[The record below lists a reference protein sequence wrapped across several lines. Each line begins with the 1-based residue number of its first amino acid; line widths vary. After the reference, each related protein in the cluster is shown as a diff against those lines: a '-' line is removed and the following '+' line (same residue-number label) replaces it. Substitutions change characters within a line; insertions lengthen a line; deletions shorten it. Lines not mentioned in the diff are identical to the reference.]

1 MGQWHKL
8 FQKLSL
14 SPSNAYIPLYNYF
27 EVFKFTNKKPFWTV
41 LMLIP
46 GVHLIM
52 MMVANVSLLRRFGKF
67 SLGDTLQGMFFPYLL
82 FYKIASDEQATV
94 FPETN
99 WNNAKE
105 VEARKWGDHLVLFMC
120 LPVIGHA
127 LEFLFSL
134 ISSRKAGSKTGI
146 KEWGDSLLFALI
158 AATVIRTY
166 VFEPFQIPTG
176 SMEKTML
183 VGDFLF
189 VNKLA
194 YGPKVPITPL
204 SYPLVHN
211 NVPWVN
217 IPSYLTIEKGSYYRL
232 PGFGA
237 VKPYDIVVFNYPS
250 GDTAIYDP
258 RIPNGLMGHDYHGII
273 NQEAIWQFRVKNNL
287 FGASVNANDSLKFIS
302 FINEIDYWRSLART
316 NMTNG
321 LFPIY
326 SEENAGGMTH
336 GGLIFR
342 PVDKRENYIKRCIG
356 IPGDKIEIINSKV
369 IRNGKAAKIFDHMA
383 FKWDVSKSDAT
394 LNASNLLSNY
404 NLENAPDGSRTD
416 FDFTDSLKYV
426 LNLTLSE
433 KAAIQKD
440 YPKIK
445 FKVHIDRESYSKA
458 NRKPNPE
465 ELIDN
470 LECFPKDFYVNNTM
484 TDFHEFTVPKKG
496 TSVPISAD
504 NIAWYRRIITAY
516 EGHTLVEKKG
526 GIYID
531 GKKATSYTFGMN
543 YYWMMGDNRYNSAD
557 SRVWGFVPEDHIVGR
572 ASLVWMS
579 RSPYLGYRSDRF
591 FKNVSQE
598 GSFSV
603 LQILGFLFGIGILI
617 AIFKYWA

>member
-1 MGQWHKL
+1 ML
-8 FQKLSL
+8 FRS
-14 SPSNAYIPLYNYF
+14 
-27 EVFKFTNKKPFWTV
+27 
-41 LMLIP
+41 
-46 GVHLIM
+46 
-52 MMVANVSLLRRFGKF
+52 
-67 SLGDTLQGMFFPYLL
+67 
-82 FYKIASDEQATV
+82 
-94 FPETN
+94 
-99 WNNAKE
+99 
-105 VEARKWGDHLVLFMC
+105 
-120 LPVIGHA
+120 
-127 LEFLFSL
+127 
-134 ISSRKAGSKTGI
+134 
-146 KEWGDSLLFALI
+146 
-158 AATVIRTY
+158 
-166 VFEPFQIPTG
+166 
-176 SMEKTML
+176 
-183 VGDFLF
+183 
-189 VNKLA
+189 
-194 YGPKVPITPL
+194 
-204 SYPLVHN
+204 
-211 NVPWVN
+211 
-217 IPSYLTIEKGSYYRL
+217 
-232 PGFGA
+232 
-237 VKPYDIVVFNYPS
+237 
-250 GDTAIYDP
+250 
-258 RIPNGLMGHDYHGII
+258 
-273 NQEAIWQFRVKNNL
+273 VKNNL

-484 TDFHEFTVPKKG
+484 TDFHEFTVPKDRKS
-496 TSVPISAD
+496 TRLNSSHLVIRMPSSA
-504 NIAWYRRIITAY
+504 
-516 EGHTLVEKKG
+516 
-526 GIYID
+526 
-531 GKKATSYTFGMN
+531 
-543 YYWMMGDNRYNSAD
+543 
-557 SRVWGFVPEDHIVGR
+557 
-572 ASLVWMS
+572 
-579 RSPYLGYRSDRF
+579 
-591 FKNVSQE
+591 
-598 GSFSV
+598 
-603 LQILGFLFGIGILI
+603 
-617 AIFKYWA
+617 